1 MKGLFANSYRVLSVD
16 ADEDNQE
23 NGPAKESNTV
33 EDSEFPLLAEE
44 LDAVRNSSFNYA
56 IFTFI
61 LKKISNPQRLS
72 CRIGRTEAGLPR
84 FPYCGQKNQGLKEKS

>member
-44 LDAVRNSSFNYA
+44 LDAVRNSSFSYV

-61 LKKISNPQRLS
+61 KKKFQTPSDFHAELS
-72 CRIGRTEAGLPR
+72 ERRQGRRDSRIVDRKT
-84 FPYCGQKNQGLKEKS
+84 KN